1 MALSSL
7 DMNTLVYLE
16 QEYNEVKRI
25 NGHALERWNINDNE
39 MIVVEKW
46 LQQRILELKKQKEEK

>member
-1 MALSSL
+1 
-7 DMNTLVYLE
+7 MNTLVYLE

>member
-1 MALSSL
+1 MALSSI

-16 QEYNEVKRI
+16 QEYKEVKRV

-46 LQQRILELKKQKEEK
+46 FQQRIQEIQKQKEE